1 VRLLLDTNVALWI
14 TTLRRPLPA
23 ATRQLIDQA
32 AAVLVSAAS
41 IWEIGIKVALGK
53 LDVDMD
59 EVIHDFTA
67 SGFQRLAVT
76 WEHGRAV
83 RGLPDLHRDP
93 FDRLLVAQA
102 IVEPLHLLTGDRAL
116 ARYSPLVIVA

>member
-1 VRLLLDTNVALWI
+1 MRLLLDTNIALWI
-14 TTLRRPLPA
+14 TTERRALPA

-32 AAVLVSAAS
+32 GAVLVSAAT

-59 EVIHDFTA
+59 DLIDDFAA
-67 SGFQRLAVT
+67 SGFQKLAVT

-83 RGLPDLHRDP
+83 RDLPDLHRDP
-93 FDRLLVAQA
+93 IDRLLVAQA
-102 IVEPLHLLTGDRAL
+102 IIEPLHLVTSDRLL
-116 ARYSPLVIVA
+116 ARYSDLVIVM